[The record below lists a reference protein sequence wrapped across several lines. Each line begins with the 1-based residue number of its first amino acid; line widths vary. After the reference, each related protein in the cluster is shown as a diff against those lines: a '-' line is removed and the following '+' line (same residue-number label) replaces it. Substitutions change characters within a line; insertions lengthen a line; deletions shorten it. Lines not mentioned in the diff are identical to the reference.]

1 MEALT
6 LTDYLFVTIIFI
18 FGGASS
24 IEAMFPKTA
33 AFTKLKQIFSKEIHT
48 KLDGIKRENETQHQ
62 EIKDDIS
69 DNEKSRLRARI
80 VDFANDLRNKEK
92 KSTVQF
98 KNIFEC
104 FDKYIKHGGNSYVK
118 TEMGYIKSVYKERG
132 K

>member
-33 AFTKLKQIFSKEIHT
+33 AFTKLKKTFSKDIHK
-48 KLDGIKRENETQHQ
+48 KLDEIIKENDTQHQ
-62 EIKDDIS
+62 EIKDDLEDS
-69 DNEKSRLRARI
+69 EKSRLRSRI
-80 VDFANDLRNKEK
+80 VDFANDLRNNEN

-98 KNIFEC
+98 KNVFEC
-104 FDKYIKHGGNSYVK
+104 YDKYHAKGGNSYVD
-118 TEMGYIKSVYKERG
+118 TEIIYIKSVYKERG